1 MSENAIASSLEPAAV
16 PLRPP
21 EQVMRLARLGSFH
34 QSRLSFLRVL
44 LRRIDR
50 ERWRFQRR
58 RFDVDAK
65 GVGAA
70 LYTIEVGGRTYTLV
84 AFAHDLAPDK
94 RTDRVIATEWDAT
107 FALFDG
113 IPADEEM
120 ARLRENVPRQEG
132 GRYLQSE
139 LVLARANR
147 SVRLFDSVVAALAA
161 GRQPD
166 ETALRATGY
175 LMRTTAVYANGKF
188 GIADRDVYAGRDEM
202 AGPFQAEMLTVWLIR
217 SFTVDLVEHLARL
230 RNPHSAV
237 RLDRPL
243 RRRLGVGNATGL
255 GMAPFLVKHPALIH
269 RWIVA
274 RETALA
280 RVRSACE
287 ASYHELH
294 ALRGLVQAALEMH
307 AGWTTDDPVQA
318 PRIAQLRSDLVRFR
332 EEVGRWRDQCG
343 RRAPGVWNALYVWAE
358 QHLCLEAQEQVV
370 SLLLETFPRLVDD
383 LAATMAIDEQM
394 EFAVD
399 GRMRCDALRAAVDQ
413 HYAWT
418 RAVDFAQPAANAKFW
433 YVSEEKLEP
442 RLGERHTE
450 PGAELEQPL
459 TIARDVVALRS
470 ALGAT
475 TADTTVGRFLMQ
487 RPEHRHTV
495 RRVQTSMRNPYAE
508 IRDNL
513 ISAELRAIDLLRC
526 KLSFFGCTRFD
537 PRSDKWLRITLYQGA
552 PFPDEIGCGDW
563 DQWIWD

>member
-1 MSENAIASSLEPAAV
+1 MSENAIASSLEPPAV

-166 ETALRATGY
+166 ETALKATGY
-175 LMRTTAVYANGKF
+175 LMRTTAVYGNGKF

-280 RVRSACE
+280 RVRSARE

-318 PRIAQLRSDLVRFR
+318 PRIAQLRS
-332 EEVGRWRDQCG
+332 
-343 RRAPGVWNALYVWAE
+343 RARCSTKSTVKL
-358 QHLCLEAQEQVV
+358 
-370 SLLLETFPRLVDD
+370 
-383 LAATMAIDEQM
+383 
-394 EFAVD
+394 
-399 GRMRCDALRAAVDQ
+399 RM
-413 HYAWT
+413 
-418 RAVDFAQPAANAKFW
+418 
-433 YVSEEKLEP
+433 S
-442 RLGERHTE
+442 
-450 PGAELEQPL
+450 
-459 TIARDVVALRS
+459 
-470 ALGAT
+470 
-475 TADTTVGRFLMQ
+475 
-487 RPEHRHTV
+487 HTV
-495 RRVQTSMRNPYAE
+495 S
-508 IRDNL
+508 
-513 ISAELRAIDLLRC
+513 ISAWNGPAISSR
-526 KLSFFGCTRFD
+526 
-537 PRSDKWLRITLYQGA
+537 PA
-552 PFPDEIGCGDW
+552 
-563 DQWIWD
+563 